1 MAKNSWGGPW
11 TEEKLD
17 AFEKYVKAYLRIMN
31 RQRDLYDWKLLYFD
45 GFAGSGIRSE
55 SEADAEIQSIK
66 DLFSEDVSWQDLDV
80 YKGAAERVVRIEQ
93 DGLRSFDAFYFIDKS
108 QENCDALS
116 KKLSDYKVNGKRYYL
131 PVDANI
137 AVCQLANTLK
147 GNRKFKALAFLDP
160 FGMQIDWDALKT
172 LKGVSVD
179 LWILVP
185 TGVIVNRL
193 LERKMDVRRGLAHS
207 EKLCS
212 FFGLPEDFL
221 QDYFYIKTQEDT
233 LFGEEETVVTKA
245 KDSIWKIAELYVE
258 RLKTIFPYVSEDPL
272 ILFNNH
278 NFPIYHLVFASQ
290 KAVAQKIAQQIIKSN
305 G

>member
-31 RQRDLYDWKLLYFD
+31 KQRDLYDWKLLYFD

-93 DGLRSFDAFYFIDKS
+93 DGLRSFDAYLFIDKS

-116 KKLSDYKVNGKRYYL
+116 KKLSDYKVKGKRYYL
-131 PVDANI
+131 PVDANN

-147 GNRKFKALAFLDP
+147 GNKKFKALAFLDP

-193 LERKMDVRRGLAHS
+193 LERKMDIRRGLVHS

-212 FFGLPEDFL
+212 FFGLPKDFIE
-221 QDYFYIKTQEDT
+221 DYFYKKTQEDT
-233 LFGEEETVVTKA
+233 LFGDEETVVTKA

-258 RLKTIFPYVSEDPL
+258 RLKTIFPCVSENPL
-272 ILFNNH
+272 VLFNNYH
-278 NFPIYHLVFASQ
+278 FPIYHLVFASQ
-290 KAVAQKIAQQIIKSN
+290 KPVAKKIAQDIIKNN